1 MGVKSQY
8 TSSCSR
14 SCCAFGSRHCLPSPI
29 RGPSRQLAQFTTSE
43 KLAGLVEEL
52 DRRPYEPNTPL
63 PSDLPPPPPPPPRG
77 AYISENLKE
86 REIDPVFTCV
96 LAFVV
101 LSSIDA
107 SIRWAKILTLRV
119 LPTSWRFP
127 DSITIC
133 HRPIPAESPQ
143 ELEEYRREWD
153 GAVASIFQKQQSR
166 RLSFGRRTTQSA
178 AQSSGNAN
186 TPSSPSP
193 GHGQPNPRGNV
204 PLASSLLRDG
214 LRILREYQ
222 RLFFYYFV
230 GYMQWEVVLGFAA
243 IELVHN
249 TIYLALLQRS
259 NRVYSRWV
267 MLIDTNYILIE
278 GSSGYIMGLIYP
290 SWWLLTLLSIATIIR
305 FRIPFQRIIWS
316 GANSVA
322 VVHLIALCFWIG
334 TILLLIG
341 LVLMVIAD
349 DFLNR
354 SENDVAIVGLNIGR
368 VMLVGIW
375 ITVVY
380 IYPPWRRY
388 FRR

>member
-1 MGVKSQY
+1 MAQDKFQLNVHPWREVLLMRATGYPLFIIRYLRFTFAIVATGRRRVKYNY
-8 TSSCSR
+8 TFQNRDSSGPGIFASPQPVSDER
-14 SCCAFGSRHCLPSPI
+14 YVDYGLAQFDNQAHAVESLLNVYLAFSLVDWFPSWIFARYRHNPVWANGRHCLPSPI

-77 AYISENLKE
+77 AYISQNLKE

-153 GAVASIFQKQQSR
+153 GPVASIFQKQQSR

-204 PLASSLLRDG
+204 PLAPILLRDG

-222 RLFFYYFV
+222 RLFLYYFV
-230 GYMQWEVVLGFAA
+230 GYMQWEVILGFAA
-243 IELVHN
+243 IELVLN
-249 TIYLALLQRS
+249 TIYL
-259 NRVYSRWV
+259 
-267 MLIDTNYILIE
+267 I
-278 GSSGYIMGLIYP
+278 
-290 SWWLLTLLSIATIIR
+290 
-305 FRIPFQRIIWS
+305 RII
-316 GANSVA
+316 
-322 VVHLIALCFWIG
+322 
-334 TILLLIG
+334 
-341 LVLMVIAD
+341 
-349 DFLNR
+349 
-354 SENDVAIVGLNIGR
+354 
-368 VMLVGIW
+368 
-375 ITVVY
+375 Y
-380 IYPPWRRY
+380 
-388 FRR
+388 